1 MKFIPK
7 IVKWLIGINIGVY
20 VLTLS
25 LIHSYNFN
33 LIEVLALQAGN
44 DFKWY
49 QLLTHSI
56 THSTLMGHIIGNM
69 TFFMLFAIFVQKRIG
84 PTTCLLLYVYTAI
97 ISGLFWLGGHVSGGL
112 VGASGVLFGFMTV
125 FLFIPVEKWFFKALK
140 ILVIF
145 TILLVIEI
153 ISCLFAHSLPSLSS
167 RYVNTLFL
175 TSFAIKNVSHT
186 ITMAQM
192 RFITRF
198 GSRRVLNQSIILVLS
213 ISCQLEGA
221 TA

>member
-33 LIEVLALQAGN
+33 LIEVLSLQAGN

-49 QLLTHSI
+49 QLI
-56 THSTLMGHIIGNM
+56 THSFTHSTHMGHIIGNI
-69 TFFMLFAIFVQKRIG
+69 TFFLLFAIFVQKRIG

-97 ISGLFWLGGHVSGGL
+97 ISGLFWVGGHVSGGL

-145 TILLVIEI
+145 TILQNIFKFLLIPFSYVAYDAHIGGVIAGLI
-153 ISCLFAHSLPSLSS
+153 WVA
-167 RYVNTLFL
+167 
-175 TSFAIKNVSHT
+175 TSYAFKFIKPWEKLKIYLKKH
-186 ITMAQM
+186 
-192 RFITRF
+192 
-198 GSRRVLNQSIILVLS
+198 L
-213 ISCQLEGA
+213 
-221 TA
+221 

>member
-7 IVKWLIGINIGVY
+7 IVKWLIGINIGIY

-56 THSTLMGHIIGNM
+56 THSTHMGHIIGNM

-97 ISGLFWLGGHVSGGL
+97 ISGLFWLGGHAGGGL

-145 TILLVIEI
+145 TILQNIFKFLLIPFSYVAYDAHIGGVIAGLI
-153 ISCLFAHSLPSLSS
+153 WVA
-167 RYVNTLFL
+167 
-175 TSFAIKNVSHT
+175 TSYAFKFIKPWEKLKIYLKKH
-186 ITMAQM
+186 
-192 RFITRF
+192 
-198 GSRRVLNQSIILVLS
+198 L
-213 ISCQLEGA
+213 
-221 TA
+221 